1 MIMRTPTVLLFVLPL
16 VTSLFLPNTLI
27 PTVYAIKQN
36 SIEENSS
43 LTIAEIWN
51 HSLFHRPWGHFSS
64 AIAQE
69 TTNGNITVAASSTS
83 YLTGT
88 ESFALDLATIN
99 STGSLQWNHS
109 VVVENLGWGFGS
121 TIIEGGT
128 KGFLV
133 AGTPEGSPQAIF
145 INPQGAML
153 WNLTIQTPGLYYISD
168 GCRLANGR
176 FLLAGGFYP
185 PEAHF
190 RELDVW
196 AACITTSGDVLWSV
210 SYGDTDIHEF
220 AEAVVASPLGGALI
234 IGTQEVTNYEMFAM
248 YIDNFGSPL
257 WKRNYENVDTSWGI
271 DVLVCEN
278 GEFLLI
284 GERIWTNEL
293 LLGVWFVKI
302 DSAGKVV
309 WERIYDWLEIVS
321 AANLSPDSH
330 VFIGYE
336 LQTVG
341 NRMWYEPVSLG
352 IGPYGE
358 QLWRLPLTEIIR
370 YPDLESVSTCENGD
384 FLVLGRDYYTDE
396 TWVSRV
402 RVQYSPT
409 APTVQPPKII
419 PLLRTVWIDW
429 LPSEDPD
436 GEVSKYEVQFCTS
449 ANFTDENS
457 TLEVQSLTAIYT
469 DLNDGEYHFRVR
481 AIDNLGSAG
490 SWSDTIMIIMNASLA
505 WNLFWLT
512 IDLIGTVFVISLIM
526 VLKRQ
531 FSAQN
536 NSQL

>member
-1 MIMRTPTVLLFVLPL
+1 MRAPTVFLFILPL
-16 VTSLFLPNTLI
+16 VASLILPGTFV
-27 PTVYAIKQN
+27 PMAYTIKQN
-36 SIEENSS
+36 AIEENSA
-43 LTIAEIWN
+43 LTIAELWN
-51 HSLFHRPWGHFSS
+51 SSLFHRPWGHFSS

-69 TTNGNITVAASSTS
+69 RTDGSITAAASSTW

-88 ESFALDLATIN
+88 ERFALDLATFN
-99 STGSLQWNHS
+99 STGSLQWNYS

-121 TIIEGGT
+121 TIVEREAE
-128 KGFLV
+128 GFLV
-133 AGTPEGSPQAIF
+133 AGTPEGNPEAIF
-145 INPQGAML
+145 VDSQGTVL

-168 GCRLANGR
+168 GCTLDNGR

-210 SYGDTDIHEF
+210 SYGDPDIHEF
-220 AEAVVASPLGGALI
+220 AESVVASPLGGALI
-234 IGTQEVTNYEMFAM
+234 IGTQEATNPEMFAM
-248 YIDNFGSPL
+248 YIDNHGSCL
-257 WKRNYENVDTSWGI
+257 WKRSYQDVESSWGI

-284 GERIWTNEL
+284 GEGIWTSDP

-302 DSAGKVV
+302 DSTGNVI
-309 WERIYDWLEIVS
+309 WERIYNWIEIIS
-321 AANLSPDSH
+321 AANISPDSH
-330 VFIGYE
+330 IFIGYE

-341 NRMWYEPVSLG
+341 NRMWYEPISLG
-352 IGPYGE
+352 IGSFGE

-370 YPDLESVSTCENGD
+370 YPDLESVSTCKNGD
-384 FLVLGRDYYTDE
+384 FLILGRDYFTDE

-409 APTVQPPKII
+409 APTVQPPKIM
-419 PLLRTVWIDW
+419 PLLSTVWIDW
-429 LPSEDPD
+429 FPSEDPD
-436 GEVSKYEVQFCTS
+436 GEISKYEIQLCTS

-457 TLEVQSLTAIYT
+457 TQAVQSLTAIYT
-469 DLNDGEYHFRVR
+469 DLDDGDYYFRVR

-512 IDLIGTVFVISLIM
+512 IDIIGTVFAISLIM

-531 FSAQN
+531 FSVKN